1 MRQQP
6 PSHEAIA
13 VLDEAFAY
21 FNAEKQLGTFVAHG
35 AVTVLDEMYG
45 YYILKNETALQ

>member
-6 PSHEAIA
+6 TSHEAIA

-21 FNAEKQLGTFVAHG
+21 FNAEKQPGTFVPQAT
-35 AVTVLDEMYG
+35 VTVLDEMYG
-45 YYILKNETALQ
+45 YYILKNETPLQ